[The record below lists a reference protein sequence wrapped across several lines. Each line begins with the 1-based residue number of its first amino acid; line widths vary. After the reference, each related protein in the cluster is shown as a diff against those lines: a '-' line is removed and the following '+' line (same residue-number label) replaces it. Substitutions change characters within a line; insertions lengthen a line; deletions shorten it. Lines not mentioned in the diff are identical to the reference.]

1 MLTKY
6 VGPLAAQ
13 LFQCSSYNDRDNSF
27 RGKTCSEEPANVLGS
42 TFIDLFLLR
51 FKNLSKSP
59 ISFSVIS
66 IGKLANLQVHLD
78 N

>member
-1 MLTKY
+1 MFYHNFLLDKR
-6 VGPLAAQ
+6 LKKKKKKKEKK
-13 LFQCSSYNDRDNSF
+13 
-27 RGKTCSEEPANVLGS
+27 KTFSEEPANVLGFTS
-42 TFIDLFLLR
+42 IDLFLLR

-59 ISFSVIS
+59 VSFSVIS